1 MNENNNKNRQEES
14 STNNTSKKDKPLSH
28 EENNENKDL
37 IGNTLFGKYL
47 IKKKIGSGS
56 QSMIFSGQNIKTKE
70 EVAIK
75 VESQNNNNCLLK
87 EEIKM
92 LIRLKNHKGI
102 VNIITCGK
110 RGHNLIL
117 IEKLLG
123 KSLDKLFLDSSK
135 KFTLSDICQIAI
147 QGLDRI
153 EFIHSKGII
162 HCDIKPDNFSIGLK
176 DPNVIYLI
184 DFGLCQ
190 DYKNIKTG
198 KHREFSFTGYM
209 TGTARYASRNAL
221 RGKQLSRRDDIESFM
236 YMILYFLSKRL
247 PWQGMK
253 AKNLSERYK
262 KIYNYKK
269 NFNYKDF
276 CSNFPKE
283 IIAFVEY
290 IRNLAYKEKPN
301 YEYMRKLFTKILLD
315 KNKFISDY
323 FSWMANMKDIE
334 IERKRPNSESKTKI
348 QEQEKKIHSSILKI
362 STIGNAGSI
371 KESTIAVTNLKLSK
385 ISPIDSIVNLG
396 ESQVTVYKNENKKE
410 DDKDEFDNDIINN
423 IKEVEEVPIEDKE
436 ESNNDNQN
444 NLFST
449 EAKIKDE
456 LEKFQDDEE
465 EKKFEI
471 KLNKELEVIT
481 EVDEDD
487 DEDIKNISDKRGGSV
502 HYYINDI
509 NEYDFKKHKENISSN
524 IKKDKNINNIK
535 EIESDNKENMKI
547 QNNNEDEKNN
557 ISESEKKINE
567 INIKN
572 INENENIDDIKL
584 NEGDKKDREIKNN
597 QTPQNLIQNKDNTKE
612 EKIKEKEVYK
622 KKIKDEKQSIVKR
635 DENKNLKEMQIEQ
648 KKEIRSYSFT
658 NRMTNMN
665 KLEEIN
671 SQIINNIEKNEIH
684 KKTNYTDDKI
694 RYSSIGSKNYEFMKK
709 GKAKNKNCII
719 F

>member
-162 HCDIKPDNFSIGLK
+162 HCDIKPDNFAIGLK

-348 QEQEKKIHSSILKI
+348 QEQKKKIHSSILKI

-471 KLNKELEVIT
+471 KLNKELEVIK

-509 NEYDFKKHKENISSN
+509 NEYDFEKHKKNISSN
-524 IKKDKNINNIK
+524 IKKEKNINDKK
-535 EIESDNKENMKI
+535 EIKSEKKENINI

-557 ISESEKKINE
+557 ISENEKKINE

-622 KKIKDEKQSIVKR
+622 KNIKDEKQSIVKR

-665 KLEEIN
+665 KFEEIN

>member
-1 MNENNNKNRQEES
+1 M
-14 STNNTSKKDKPLSH
+14 
-28 EENNENKDL
+28 
-37 IGNTLFGKYL
+37 
-47 IKKKIGSGS
+47 
-56 QSMIFSGQNIKTKE
+56 
-70 EVAIK
+70 
-75 VESQNNNNCLLK
+75 
-87 EEIKM
+87 
-92 LIRLKNHKGI
+92 
-102 VNIITCGK
+102 
-110 RGHNLIL
+110 
-117 IEKLLG
+117 
-123 KSLDKLFLDSSK
+123 
-135 KFTLSDICQIAI
+135 
-147 QGLDRI
+147 
-153 EFIHSKGII
+153 
-162 HCDIKPDNFSIGLK
+162 
-176 DPNVIYLI
+176 IYLI

-276 CSNFPKE
+276 CGNFPKE

-348 QEQEKKIHSSILKI
+348 QEQKKKIHSSILKI

-410 DDKDEFDNDIINN
+410 DDKDEFDNDIFNN

-471 KLNKELEVIT
+471 KLNKELEVIK

-509 NEYDFKKHKENISSN
+509 NEYDFEKHKENISSN
-524 IKKDKNINNIK
+524 IKKEKNINNIK
-535 EIESDNKENMKI
+535 EIESENKENINI

-557 ISESEKKINE
+557 ISEKEKKINE

-597 QTPQNLIQNKDNTKE
+597 ETPQNLIQNKDNTKE

-622 KKIKDEKQSIVKR
+622 KNIKDEKQSIVKR

-648 KKEIRSYSFT
+648 KKEKRSYSFT
-658 NRMTNMN
+658 NRMINMN

-671 SQIINNIEKNEIH
+671 SQIINNNENNETH